1 MAIELRSLPRF
12 TFPSQSGAPQSQ
24 VQTLSFPTVV
34 RSAAA
39 AINGF
44 RIGFTSSDHHLFRKE
59 VDASTQITSGDE
71 GPEVLVRVNFALRD
85 KSGVFDDPYEGFVD
99 VVLIVDRD

>member
-12 TFPSQSGAPQSQ
+12 TFPSRSGGPQSQ
-24 VQTLSFPTVV
+24 AATIGFPTRP

-39 AINGF
+39 VINGF
-44 RIGFTSSDHHLFRKE
+44 NIGFTSSDHHLLRKE
-59 VDASTQITSGDE
+59 VDVSTIITSGDE
-71 GPEVLVRVNFALRD
+71 GWEVLVRVNFGLRD
-85 KSGVFDDPYEGFVD
+85 NSGNFDDVYDGFVD

>member
-12 TFPSQSGAPQSQ
+12 TFPSHSGGPQSQ
-24 VQTLSFPTVV
+24 AQTVGFPTAV
-34 RSAAA
+34 RSAVA

-44 RIGFTSSDHHLFRKE
+44 RIGFTNSDHELFRKE
-59 VDASTQITSGDE
+59 VDASVQITSGDE
-71 GPEVLVRVNFALRD
+71 GPEVLVRVSFALRD

>member
-44 RIGFTSSDHHLFRKE
+44 RIGFTSSDHHLFREE
-59 VDASTQITSGDE
+59 VDASATMTPNGL
-71 GPEVLVRVNFALRD
+71 GVTVTVNFALRD